1 MFGHL
6 LILLK
11 MTIKKI
17 VPQLERHIFQE
28 YPHFHGKFY
37 ANRRNNY
44 VHLGLDKS
52 LFSIEDFK
60 IFLKSVD
67 DFLREHLRSEFKK
80 VDPPK
85 LDISAKWNHNYIIR
99 PRHD

>member
-11 MTIKKI
+11 MTIKEI
-17 VPQLERHIFQE
+17 VSQLERHIFQE
-28 YPHFHGKFY
+28 YPHFHGKRY
-37 ANRRNNY
+37 ANRRNDY
-44 VHLGLDKS
+44 IHLGLDES

-67 DFLREHLRSEFKK
+67 DFLSEHLRSEF
-80 VDPPK
+80 
-85 LDISAKWNHNYIIR
+85 
-99 PRHD
+99 

>member
-11 MTIKKI
+11 MTIKEI
-17 VPQLERHIFQE
+17 VSQLERHIFQDN
-28 YPHFHGKFY
+28 PHFHGKLY
-37 ANRRNNY
+37 ANRRNDY
-44 VHLGLDKS
+44 IHLGLDES

-67 DFLREHLRSEFKK
+67 DFLSEHLRSEF
-80 VDPPK
+80 
-85 LDISAKWNHNYIIR
+85 
-99 PRHD
+99 